1 MKKNLIYISL
11 CLCLFLIAGCSG
23 SDSEPENVEVYLE
36 ANTNRIL
43 LKEEGGTAYI
53 NIASNTKWTVLVENE
68 EIPVVEL
75 DVTPLSGDGDGT
87 IKITYGREIN
97 KVQCEH
103 ATLIFY
109 YYSDGKRISKEVLLT
124 RQENDDNKDDEEDM
138 VTLAAFAK
146 ATNSFPVTFK
156 AADGYKLIPSVT
168 TAFAIPGS
176 MYYIIGQYKESM
188 FDSEKKEIHIELI
201 SDPICISEL
210 SIGFESVDT
219 YPSNAPFY
227 SPNYNEVRPAFFD
240 EHTLIIPIYYWIYSH
255 ASSDEIQEE
264 LNRHSFML
272 VYNSNETSSSN
283 LGLRLL
289 HDVSEDD
296 RERTA
301 FTAQYYTVNMMP
313 LISRFVSETGRKP
326 NKVTIEYM
334 VNSSSNR
341 LEGARVEKQII
352 DYIYQ

>member
-109 YYSDGKRISKEVLLT
+109 YYSDGKRVSKEVILS
-124 RQENDDNKDDEEDM
+124 RQENDNGEENM
-138 VTLAAFAK
+138 IPLTALAK
-146 ATNSFPVTFK
+146 AINSFPATFK
-156 AADGYKLIPSVT
+156 TADGYKIITTS
-168 TAFAIPGS
+168 TAFVTLGE
-176 MYYIIGQYKESM
+176 MYYINGLYQESM
-188 FDSEKKEIHIELI
+188 IDHNAKEIHLNLLNELV
-201 SDPICISEL
+201 CISG
-210 SIGFESVDT
+210 SPIVMDNIDKYS
-219 YPSNAPFY
+219 SNAPFY
-227 SPNYNEVRPAFFD
+227 ASNYDGIAPGFFD
-240 EHTLIIPIYYWIYSH
+240 ESILIVPLFFWIYN
-255 ASSDEIQEE
+255 ANVTDIQEE
-264 LNRHSFML
+264 LNRHSFIL
-272 VYNSNETSSSN
+272 VYDSTGNSDSI
-283 LGLRLL
+283 LKLCLL
-289 HDVSEDD
+289 HSILEDEEK
-296 RERTA
+296 RRTML
-301 FTAQYYTVNMMP
+301 TAQYCSFNISSV
-313 LISRFVSETGRKP
+313 ISRFKLEKGMRPSKI
-326 NKVTIEYM
+326 TIEYK
-334 VNSSSNR
+334 VNLSSDR
-341 LEGARVEKQII
+341 LDLAKTEKYTL
-352 DYIYQ
+352 DYKFQ